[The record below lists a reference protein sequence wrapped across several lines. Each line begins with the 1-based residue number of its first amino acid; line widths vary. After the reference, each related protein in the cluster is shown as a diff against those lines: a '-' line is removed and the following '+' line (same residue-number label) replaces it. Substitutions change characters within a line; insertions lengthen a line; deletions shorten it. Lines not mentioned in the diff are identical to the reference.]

1 MSLVTRCV
9 GSIHIFRWKFSEALV
24 KSAATCHIQPLY
36 DIHHYNYHPPS
47 LRHFHAS
54 TVQCTSEPR
63 VKSASA
69 GCFEPLYNIHRH
81 NDQYPLPRHF
91 HASAVRYFARTP
103 ETGKKETNE
112 TTTKEES
119 ADVDAAK
126 PPTLFQKFKQMSKDY
141 WYVLIPVHV
150 ITSVGWFGAFYFA
163 VKSGLDVVALLESLG
178 VSEKII
184 NPLKGSSA
192 GYVALAYAMYKVA
205 TPARYTVTLGGTTAS
220 IKYLTSKGYI
230 KPVPSKEKL
239 QLMYDVRKQKFN
251 KQRDAFR
258 RKLRQH
264 RAELKKKSAI
274 SKTS

>member
-1 MSLVTRCV
+1 M
-9 GSIHIFRWKFSEALV
+9 GSEALV

-119 ADVDAAK
+119 
-126 PPTLFQKFKQMSKDY
+126 QMSM
-141 WYVLIPVHV
+141 PP
-150 ITSVGWFGAFYFA
+150 
-163 VKSGLDVVALLESLG
+163 
-178 VSEKII
+178 
-184 NPLKGSSA
+184 N
-192 GYVALAYAMYKVA
+192 
-205 TPARYTVTLGGTTAS
+205 
-220 IKYLTSKGYI
+220 
-230 KPVPSKEKL
+230 
-239 QLMYDVRKQKFN
+239 
-251 KQRDAFR
+251 
-258 RKLRQH
+258 
-264 RAELKKKSAI
+264 
-274 SKTS
+274 